1 MAFVVVQHLSPDHK
15 SLMVELLAKHTGMPV
30 QHATDGMAVQANHV
44 YLIPPSKNITI
55 YHGALFLADQD
66 RTLGHINFP
75 IDLFFDSL
83 AEDQGDKAV
92 AVVLSG
98 TGSDG
103 TRGIGVVK
111 DKGSLILVQDPETAQ
126 YGGMPRSAIRSGHV
140 DWVLAPDAIPKAL
153 LKFVEAP
160 LQARAALQPDSESTT
175 EGNGFAKIRSLLR
188 HEYDLDLRRT
198 SPARSFGASG
208 IE

>member
-1 MAFVVVQHLSPDHK
+1 MTDEPTASAGPSYVVGVGASAGGLEALVSFFSALPPDSDMAFVVVQHLSPDHK

-30 QHATDGMAVQANHV
+30 QHATDGMPVQPNHV

-66 RTLGHINFP
+66 RTLGHINVP
-75 IDLFFDSL
+75 IDLFFDSI

-103 TRGIGVVK
+103 TRGIGIVK
-111 DKGSLILVQDPETAQ
+111 DQGRSHSRAR
-126 YGGMPRSAIRSGHV
+126 PRNRPV
-140 DWVLAPDAIPKAL
+140 W
-153 LKFVEAP
+153 
-160 LQARAALQPDSESTT
+160 
-175 EGNGFAKIRSLLR
+175 R
-188 HEYDLDLRRT
+188 HATQRH
-198 SPARSFGASG
+198 PVGPC
-208 IE
+208 